1 MIEQATLNPS
11 VLDDVPDEALAYSI
25 RSAVGMTEAKVMFVP
40 IPVLNFQDAIELKAE
55 MNRRANLIGAEL
67 TRQAAEALN

>member
-25 RSAVGMTEAKVMFVP
+25 GSAVGMTEAKVMFVP
-40 IPVLNFQDAIELKAE
+40 IPILNFQDAVELKAE

>member
-25 RSAVGMTEAKVMFVP
+25 RSAVGMSEAKVMFVP
-40 IPVLNFQDAIELKAE
+40 IPVLNFQDAVELKAE

>member
-55 MNRRANLIGAEL
+55 MNRRINLIGAEL
-67 TRQAAEALN
+67 ERQAAEMLS

>member
-40 IPVLNFQDAIELKAE
+40 IPVLNFQDAVELKAE

>member
-1 MIEQATLNPS
+1 MIEQATLNPG

-25 RSAVGMTEAKVMFVP
+25 RSAVGMSEAKVMFVP
-40 IPVLNFQDAIELKAE
+40 IPVLNFQDAVELKAE

>member
-40 IPVLNFQDAIELKAE
+40 IPVLNSQDAVELKAE

-67 TRQAAEALN
+67 ERQAAETLS

>member
-25 RSAVGMTEAKVMFVP
+25 RSAVGMSEAKVMFVP
-40 IPVLNFQDAIELKAE
+40 IPVLNFQDAVELKAE

-67 TRQAAEALN
+67 ERQAAEALN

>member
-1 MIEQATLNPS
+1 MIEQATFNPS

-40 IPVLNFQDAIELKAE
+40 IPVLNIQDAVELKAE
-55 MNRRANLIGAEL
+55 MNRRADLIGAEL

>member
-11 VLDDVPDEALAYSI
+11 VLDDVPGEALAYSI

-40 IPVLNFQDAIELKAE
+40 LPVLNFQDAIELKAE
-55 MNRRANLIGAEL
+55 MNRRADLIGAEL

>member
-1 MIEQATLNPS
+1 MIEQATLNPG

-40 IPVLNFQDAIELKAE
+40 IPVLNFQDAVELKAE

>member
-11 VLDDVPDEALAYSI
+11 VLDDVPDEALAYAAI
-25 RSAVGMTEAKVMFVP
+25 SAASMIEAKVMFVSLP
-40 IPVLNFQDAIELKAE
+40 ILSFQDAIELKAE

>member
-25 RSAVGMTEAKVMFVP
+25 RSAVGMAEAKVMFVP
-40 IPVLNFQDAIELKAE
+40 LPVLSLQDAVELKAE

>member
-25 RSAVGMTEAKVMFVP
+25 RSAVGMSEAKVMFVP
-40 IPVLNFQDAIELKAE
+40 IPVLNFQDAVELKAE
-55 MNRRANLIGAEL
+55 LRRRGDLIAIALE
-67 TRQAAEALN
+67 RQAAEALN